1 VADNAGDR
9 HNSVGGRVVNVVAL
23 ILIILAAL
31 LVVLVIGSLMARR
44 RRSAALRNRFGPEY
58 EHRLEERGD
67 KRAVES
73 ELRDVSKRRESLEI
87 RPLNPAS
94 RARYSGEWRVVQSRF
109 VDQPDQAVTQA
120 DSLVAQ
126 VMRERGY
133 PVEDFDDQ
141 MDMVAV
147 DHPEVAD
154 NYRQAHVI
162 SVRNRDRLAST
173 DDLRQA
179 LIHYRSLFEELLAES
194 PASSPNTSSPN
205 TPSPNTSS
213 SRS

>member
-1 VADNAGDR
+1 
-9 HNSVGGRVVNVVAL
+9 VNLVAL
-23 ILIILAAL
+23 ILIILAAALVL
-31 LVVLVIGSLMARR
+31 LIIGSLVARR
-44 RRSAALRNRFGPEY
+44 RRSTALRDRFGPEY

-67 KRAVES
+67 KRAVEA
-73 ELRDVSKRRESLEI
+73 ELRDVSKRRKSLEI

-94 RARYSGEWRVVQSRF
+94 RGRYSEEWRAVQSRF
-109 VDQPDQAVTQA
+109 VDQPDQAVVQA
-120 DSLVAQ
+120 DALVAQ

-141 MDMVAV
+141 IDMVAV
-147 DHPEVAD
+147 DHPAVAA
-154 NYRQAHVI
+154 NYRDAHGI
-162 SVRNRDRLAST
+162 SIRNRDRLAST

-194 PASSPNTSSPN
+194 PSSTTSSSR
-205 TPSPNTSS
+205 TDTSPARNNTSS

>member
-1 VADNAGDR
+1 MNL
-9 HNSVGGRVVNVVAL
+9 VAL

-31 LVVLVIGSLMARR
+31 VIVLVIGSVITKR
-44 RRSAALRNRFGPEY
+44 RRSAALRDRFGPEY

-73 ELRDVSKRRESLEI
+73 ELRDVSKRRKSLEI

-94 RARYSGEWRVVQSRF
+94 RARYGEEWRTVQSRF
-109 VDQPDQAVTQA
+109 VDQPDQAVTEA

-147 DHPEVAD
+147 DHPEVAA
-154 NYRQAHVI
+154 NYRQAHAI
-162 SVRNRDRLAST
+162 SIRNRDRLAST

-194 PASSPNTSSPN
+194 ATSSTNASSPNTSSF
-205 TPSPNTSS
+205 
-213 SRS
+213 RS